1 MGVALRDVTENNL
14 YPLAAVVS
22 LNPDQLHTTSGTDKA
37 VPSPAWLAEQ
47 YRRIPGLPQTLL
59 VPPILPMGAGIKAA
73 QVVKRVVMAAS
84 GGADTLAAKAAA
96 NGIPLSNMLHP
107 HATPTILCFAHK
119 KLHPT
124 LMREMFY
131 YLTKEVADYADPV
144 RRHPQHAHLEGDT
157 NSPCQSWEVR
167 DWSYRMMGLSA
178 LWCTRHTFR
187 CLDKGRQAPA
197 PGYKASKPKSRHQRQ
212 PSSSKATAE
221 GASSSPSSS
230 SPRHR
235 IRSNLRMPHMAFP
248 CEVCILATIGSRCQ
262 ALIDLRAGILSRLLA
277 EEAERVMR
285 AKRHEE
291 DGKKHSSRQKSSKGK
306 SSSSRHHHNA
316 STSTTA
322 TSASERASAEDF
334 GAGFGSF
341 KPKSYPHLWSLL
353 DAYIN
358 AFGDEVASEI
368 RRLSEALSK
377 PLFMVRMC
385 ESSRRRNE
393 RREDRRIRH
402 SRKHSHSHSHSHSH
416 NEPASQSE
424 SPPFVRVK
432 QPPRMVTKNGH
443 RLPLPLLPP
452 KLDPWANEFSTKS
465 EAARSAT
472 SQCPAEDG
480 PDAYEGFADGY
491 IDADG
496 AFYAANQDLEDP
508 ALFDGGASQIMAGA
522 NEDGEAEYYYV
533 APEDEE
539 EEYGE
544 DHSAFLDGNKCDLAA
559 AMQGSVPPWEG
570 DYQRHIFDTQSE
582 LPHFAPAYGASN
594 TDEGIAIVDGDR
606 SYYHQNG
613 ATIVDGDS
621 NYQEQQSFVSVT
633 VHSADPFEYDYGLC
647 GRYAPARHDRLSTI
661 KDTPASE
668 ASSHASSVSRGRRSK
683 VPSSYVSDT
692 QSSQASRSTLRPQHS
707 PYIRPSNPEPPSS
720 TASRATRASKASK
733 ASTASTASEFSSSS
747 YSRAPGSSASSK
759 RTASTSG
766 RSSQVSS
773 LSSTPSHYEYRPVSS
788 IYSAQAEQQPAPYRR
803 DSAAHTSSS
812 RRTNQPTLAPSSST
826 SRTTTTSTSSR
837 RAPSSATSVSEA
849 STAKAPASSSRA
861 PSATSAASSVSSRL
875 ARPTAASHSRSA
887 TLKGTSSKQSAPSTA
902 FVPPTYRRPSAPES
916 YVAMQNNMPNA
927 YTSPSR
933 NSRRAGSKKSGAVA
947 STITVQAKAAGA
959 RTPPSEVSASSTLS
973 SLYSGYAGSGIPSE
987 IYDTKNDTCSI
998 TPDDSISVVLTKKC
1012 LEEEQAQWEQMQR
1025 EQREAEYA
1033 LANQFGSEEA
1043 LHSAE
1048 EVRWLQEQRRHP
1060 SPQRAAPTPPSAAP
1074 SPLFSRQAPTVS
1086 RRPSSNAHR
1095 NLNQYQPDASR
1106 RPVVAP
1112 SGRER
1117 KPCQPPRARHRHAST
1132 LTDTTKVTEWPPVE
1146 WS

>member
-1 MGVALRDVTENNL
+1 MGVALRDLTETNL

-22 LNPDQLHTTSGTDKA
+22 LNPDQLHAASGRDKV
-37 VPSPAWLAEQ
+37 VPSPAWLADQ

-84 GGADTLAAKAAA
+84 GGADAVAAKAAA

-119 KLHPT
+119 KLHPI
-124 LMREMFY
+124 LMRDMFY

-144 RRHPQHAHLEGDT
+144 RRHPHHAHLEGDT
-157 NSPCQSWEVR
+157 TSPCQSREVR

-197 PGYKASKPKSRHQRQ
+197 PGYKAAKSKSRRQRQ
-212 PSSSKATAE
+212 TSSSKATAE
-221 GASSSPSSS
+221 GTSSSSFSS

-262 ALIDLRAGILSRLLA
+262 ALIDLRAGMLSRLLA

-285 AKRHEE
+285 TKRHEE
-291 DGKKHSSRQKSSKGK
+291 DGKKHSRRHKHSKGK
-306 SSSSRHHHNA
+306 SSSSHHRNA
-316 STSTTA
+316 SASTTA
-322 TSASERASAEDF
+322 TTASERASAEDF

-341 KPKSYPHLWSLL
+341 KPKSYPHLWPLL

-368 RRLSEALSK
+368 RRLSEALAK

-385 ESSRRRNE
+385 ESSRCRHE

-402 SRKHSHSHSHSHSH
+402 SRRKHSHSHSQSH
-416 NEPASQSE
+416 NEPASQPE

-452 KLDPWANEFSTKS
+452 KLDPWAKEYSSES
-465 EAARSAT
+465 EAGPST
-472 SQCPAEDG
+472 MSQGPAEDG
-480 PDAYEGFADGY
+480 PDTYEGYADGY

-508 ALFDGGASQIMAGA
+508 ASVSRGASQIMAGA

-539 EEYGE
+539 DEDGE
-544 DHSAFLDGNKCDLAA
+544 DHSAFLDSTRCDLAA
-559 AMQGSVPPWEG
+559 AMQGSVPPWEE

-582 LPHFAPAYGASN
+582 LTHSAPTQSASN
-594 TDEGIAIVDGDR
+594 KNKGIAIVDGDR
-606 SYYHQNG
+606 SYHSQHG
-613 ATIVDGDS
+613 ATIVDGDC
-621 NYQEQQSFVSVT
+621 NYQEQQSFVSAT

-647 GRYAPARHDRLSTI
+647 GRYAPAGRDRLSTI

-668 ASSHASSVSRGRRSK
+668 ASSVSRGRRSK
-683 VPSSYVSDT
+683 VPSSFVSDT
-692 QSSQASRSTLRPQHS
+692 QSSQASYSTLRPHPE
-707 PYIRPSNPEPPSS
+707 PYVRPSNPEPPSS
-720 TASRATRASKASK
+720 TASRASRSSKASK
-733 ASTASTASEFSSSS
+733 ASEFSNSSH
-747 YSRAPGSSASSK
+747 SRAPRSSASSK
-759 RTASTSG
+759 RTASTVTPSTPIG
-766 RSSQVSS
+766 RGVSHVSS
-773 LSSTPSHYEYRPVSS
+773 LSSTPSHCEYRPVSS
-788 IYSAQAEQQPAPYRR
+788 IYSTQVEQQSAPYHRQ
-803 DSAAHTSSS
+803 DSASCTSSS
-812 RRTNQPTLAPSSST
+812 RRTNHSTLAPSAST
-826 SRTTTTSTSSR
+826 SRTNTTSTSSCR
-837 RAPSSATSVSEA
+837 TPSTATSFSKA
-849 STAKAPASSSRA
+849 SAAKVTTSSSRK
-861 PSATSAASSVSSRL
+861 PSGTPAASSVSSRL
-875 ARPTAASHSRSA
+875 ARPTAASQSRNA
-887 TLKGTSSKQSAPSTA
+887 TLKGTSNKQSAPSTA
-902 FVPPTYRRPSAPES
+902 FVPPTNRRPSAPES
-916 YVAMQNNMPNA
+916 YVAMQKNMSRSYA
-927 YTSPSR
+927 PSSSSGR
-933 NSRRAGSKKSGAVA
+933 HAGSKKSGATA
-947 STITVQAKAAGA
+947 STITVQAKATGA
-959 RTPPSEVSASSTLS
+959 RTPPSEVSTSSTLS

-987 IYDTKNDTCSI
+987 IYDTKNETCSI

-1012 LEEEQAQWEQMQR
+1012 IEEEQAQWEQMKR
-1025 EQREAEYA
+1025 EQREAERV
-1033 LANQFGSEEA
+1033 LASQFGGEEA

-1060 SPQRAAPTPPSAAP
+1060 SSQRAAPMPPSAVP
-1074 SPLFSRQAPTVS
+1074 SPLFSRQAPATS
-1086 RRPSSNAHR
+1086 RLPASNTHR
-1095 NLNQYQPDASR
+1095 NLNQYRPDASR
-1106 RPVVAP
+1106 RPLATP
-1112 SGRER
+1112 SGREW
-1117 KPCQPPRARHRHAST
+1117 KPSQPKPPRARHRNPSN
-1132 LTDTTKVTEWPPVE
+1132 LTDATKLTEWPPVE